1 MIDIENEVYTKVSTV
16 VKAVHSDVKTA
27 SVTILSPSE
36 LPFLCIEETDN
47 FCYTESQT
55 NDLENHCVVTYELN
69 VFSNKAS
76 GKKSQCK
83 EILKTADE
91 EMKSLGF
98 SRITSTAIVLDDATK
113 YRLFARY
120 QAVVS
125 KDQVIY
131 RR

>member
-1 MIDIENEVYTKVSTV
+1 MIDIENEVYTKVSTA

-91 EMKSLGF
+91 EMRSLGF

>member
-1 MIDIENEVYTKVSTV
+1 MIDIENEVYTKVSTA